1 MMAASLFRCSISMVG
16 CFLFD
21 IGLILLSH
29 SAATRVVKSV
39 LISSRKYFWVI
50 GCDGHMEVVED
61 DGG

>member
-1 MMAASLFRCSISMVG
+1 MMAAILFRCSISMVG
-16 CFLFD
+16 RFLFD

-39 LISSRKYFWVI
+39 LISSRKYCWVI

>member
-1 MMAASLFRCSISMVG
+1 MIVTIVG
-16 CFLFD
+16 RFLFD

-29 SAATRVVKSV
+29 SAATRGVKSV

-50 GCDGHMEVVED
+50 GCDGHLEVVED

>member
-1 MMAASLFRCSISMVG
+1 MIVTIVG
-16 CFLFD
+16 RFLFD

-39 LISSRKYFWVI
+39 LISSRKYCWVI